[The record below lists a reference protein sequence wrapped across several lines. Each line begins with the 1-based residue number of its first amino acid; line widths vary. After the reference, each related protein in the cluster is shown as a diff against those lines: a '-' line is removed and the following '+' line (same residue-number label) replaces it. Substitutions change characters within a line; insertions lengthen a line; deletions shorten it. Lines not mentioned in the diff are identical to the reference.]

1 MVFRTVKLNL
11 SLSALSEPLRVVQQI
26 RLNVPSLRR
35 EAPAAVLNLYL
46 SSPFSFLSFLICQ
59 MQFFFLLPGFN

>member
-1 MVFRTVKLNL
+1 MVSRTVKLNL

-35 EAPAAVLNLYL
+35 EAPAAVLNLDL
-46 SSPFSFLSFLICQ
+46 FSFLVPFLSDLLDAV
-59 MQFFFLLPGFN
+59 FFSAWF